1 MGESLI
7 MLTASIVIYNSEKS
21 QIEKLLQSVDKSNC
35 IDKLY
40 VIDNAPTKENKE
52 YFEAYNIKSIIE
64 YIEHENTGYGS
75 SHNIALHKAIEAES
89 DYHIVLNP
97 DIYFESNVLSELCNF
112 MDSNKDAGYV
122 LPKVTYPDGE
132 LQYLCKLLPTPAD
145 LIFRRFLPKT
155 KSIKKMND
163 RYELLMSGYD
173 KIMNPPCLS
182 GCFMFLRLSTLKK
195 YNLLFDEKYFM
206 YCEDFDLMRRIHK
219 VAKTL
224 YYPNVSI
231 VHNHEKASYK
241 SKKMLL
247 IHIKSAI
254 HYFNKWGWFFDKERN
269 EMNKK
274 ILDEIQNSY
283 DPLNKD
289 EFY

>member
-1 MGESLI
+1 
-7 MLTASIVIYNSEKS
+7 
-21 QIEKLLQSVDKSNC
+21 
-35 IDKLY
+35 
-40 VIDNAPTKENKE
+40 
-52 YFEAYNIKSIIE
+52 
-64 YIEHENTGYGS
+64 
-75 SHNIALHKAIEAES
+75 
-89 DYHIVLNP
+89 
-97 DIYFESNVLSELCNF
+97 
-112 MDSNKDAGYV
+112 
-122 LPKVTYPDGE
+122 
-132 LQYLCKLLPTPAD
+132 
-145 LIFRRFLPKT
+145 
-155 KSIKKMND
+155 
-163 RYELLMSGYD
+163 
-173 KIMNPPCLS
+173 
-182 GCFMFLRLSTLKK
+182 
-195 YNLLFDEKYFM
+195 M

-219 VAKTL
+219 FAKTL

-254 HYFNKWGWFFDKERN
+254 HYFNKWGWFFDKERK